1 MEYKSF
7 FSYLSIFVVFFF
19 KSVVKIVNSVKEPL
33 RKGSKKALRMTE
45 RLQKCVLYHVITGCF
60 YKMPKRQKKW
70 RAGTRHCDF
79 LLSVNGN
86 F

>member
-1 MEYKSF
+1 MEYKSVFSLFNHIYCF
-7 FSYLSIFVVFFF
+7 FLLI
-19 KSVVKIVNSVKEPL
+19 VVKIVNFVNETI
-33 RKGSKKALRMTE
+33 RKGTKKALRMTE